1 MKKRSSQ
8 WTQFMQLRKEAWK
21 KFRTPTAGVWTRNL
35 AIPETYE
42 PTIDVGCPFSM
53 SALER
58 FVVLMSDHTN
68 RCRRVNDARK
78 VLAICTKGN
87 KPWQPPLNWTCIISS
102 REERCLQRWTLLGKV
117 LGMGMIKIR
126 VRCVEASKVHLT
138 LNIKRYT
145 SSCCA
150 KPNEVAKDVEK
161 VF

>member
-1 MKKRSSQ
+1 MNCGNEMKMKKWSSQ

-21 KFRTPTAGVWTRNL
+21 KFRTRDL

-42 PTIDVGCPFSM
+42 PTIDVRCPFTM

-68 RCRRVNDARK
+68 RSRRVNDARK

-87 KPWQPPLNWTCIISS
+87 NTWEPPLNWTCIISS
-102 REERCLQRWTLLGKV
+102 HQESCLQRWTLLGKV

-126 VRCVEASKVHLT
+126 VRCGEASKVHFT
-138 LNIKRYT
+138 LLGHQ
-145 SSCCA
+145 
-150 KPNEVAKDVEK
+150 K
-161 VF
+161 VYQ